1 MFFTFWFFYWRPDW
15 IRGDDV
21 TGLYLRDEK
30 DLSLVNLVDFTDLF
44 DDDFSD
50 LVDLPDFGGEV
61 DLVFL
66 RF

>member
-1 MFFTFWFFYWRPDW
+1 M
-15 IRGDDV
+15 RGDDV